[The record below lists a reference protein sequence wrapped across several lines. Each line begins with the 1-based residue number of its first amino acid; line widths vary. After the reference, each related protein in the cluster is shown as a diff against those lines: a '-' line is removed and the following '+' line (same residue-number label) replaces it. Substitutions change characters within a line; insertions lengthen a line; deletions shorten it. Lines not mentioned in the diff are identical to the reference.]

1 MPPLLIIFFN
11 IKKYFLMFCPVFVP
25 HYLLLL
31 FSFRPSAEK
40 HIYYFYFSKFF
51 SADMHPLWFF
61 CPIVSLDDSFF
72 LFLLFSC
79 TASHVRVSCYP
90 STCSLAMLCPC
101 LPWVCLSWG
110 IHGRGWLTS
119 GGIKKYRGCCFKWGY
134 LLTGDILR
142 PVNTLRQYPVADRLI
157 YLCVACNLLLFR
169 K

>member
-31 FSFRPSAEK
+31 FFVRPPAEK

-72 LFLLFSC
+72 LFLLLSC
-79 TASHVRVSCYP
+79 TASLSGCRAFLPFVPLPCSVPVCPGVSG
-90 STCSLAMLCPC
+90 LGWHA
-101 LPWVCLSWG
+101 W
-110 IHGRGWLTS
+110 RGHFIRGVLKNI
-119 GGIKKYRGCCFKWGY
+119 GGCFKRGSY
-134 LLTGDILR
+134 
-142 PVNTLRQYPVADRLI
+142 
-157 YLCVACNLLLFR
+157 
-169 K
+169 